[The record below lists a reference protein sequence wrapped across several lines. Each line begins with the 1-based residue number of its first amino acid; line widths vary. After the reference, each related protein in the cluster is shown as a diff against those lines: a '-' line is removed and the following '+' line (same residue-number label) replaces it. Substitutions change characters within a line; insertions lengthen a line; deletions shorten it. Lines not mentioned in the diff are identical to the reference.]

1 MVNTIK
7 VEPVEPTDDTLS
19 EDSATSDSI
28 EDHHARFEA
37 EQLENSDE
45 KTKQDSDTPS
55 RTKTS
60 FKMVEIKEK
69 YTVYNIRYVI
79 YRSQYLDNAFFDH
92 QK

>member
-28 EDHHARFEA
+28 EDHHARLEA
-37 EQLENSDE
+37 EQLENSEE

-60 FKMVEIKEK
+60 FKMVENQIA
-69 YTVYNIRYVI
+69 
-79 YRSQYLDNAFFDH
+79 NAFFDH

>member
-7 VEPVEPTDDTLS
+7 VEPVEPTDETLS

-28 EDHHARFEA
+28 EDHHARLEA
-37 EQLENSDE
+37 EQLENSEE

-60 FKMVEIKEK
+60 FKMVE
-69 YTVYNIRYVI
+69 NQRNI
-79 YRSQYLDNAFFDH
+79 YRCPYLDYAFFDH